1 MFISPPF
8 LLPAPFVLRILG
20 FQLCCRK
27 SGVPREIYK
36 ISGKGAK
43 RQKIGPTP
51 PRSSQGLKDLHNRS
65 QSVVDWS
72 FRTSIRAFSSLFL
85 LFNYPITK
93 LLNYPISE
101 GVPPSFTPSD
111 PTHPNLAYTSAVP
124 PQTHALSG
132 SVSPVLISG

>member
-8 LLPAPFVLRILG
+8 LPAPFCPRTIWSYLFKPAYSHLVIPG

-93 LLNYPISE
+93 LL
-101 GVPPSFTPSD
+101 
-111 PTHPNLAYTSAVP
+111 
-124 PQTHALSG
+124 
-132 SVSPVLISG
+132 

>member
-51 PRSSQGLKDLHNRS
+51 PRSSQGLKDFTQQIPICRRFGVSELRS
-65 QSVVDWS
+65 GRSVLCS
-72 FRTSIRAFSSLFL
+72 CFSITRLP
-85 LFNYPITK
+85 NYSITK
-93 LLNYPISE
+93 
-101 GVPPSFTPSD
+101 SD
-111 PTHPNLAYTSAVP
+111 
-124 PQTHALSG
+124 
-132 SVSPVLISG
+132 